1 MIPVLQGCAV
11 TIWPKAKMKAFEPGV
26 DGEILESGNYF
37 NVLGNKG

>member
-11 TIWPKAKMKAFEPGV
+11 TVCQKAKMKAFDPDV